1 MGQAIVGQCPAA
13 ISYATPELKA
23 DREFVLEA
31 VSRSGFA
38 IVHAS
43 AELRR
48 DKEVALLALR
58 TTGGRAIA
66 TSIAPEL
73 RNDPEIAAAAMAANG
88 SSALMDKNFRERYVE
103 GDVRALVVQKT

>member
-1 MGQAIVGQCPAA
+1 
-13 ISYATPELKA
+13 
-23 DREFVLEA
+23 
-31 VSRSGFA
+31 
-38 IVHAS
+38 
-43 AELRR
+43 
-48 DKEVALLALR
+48 VALLALR